1 MKCRSAEN
9 RIQSY
14 EEEMKKVLTVFG
26 TRPEG
31 IKLAPLI
38 KTIDDRNIP
47 LQSVVCVTGQHRE
60 MMQQVLDVFGIEPEY
75 NLDIMKKDQSL
86 YDVSARAIEGLEAV
100 LKDVRPD
107 LVLVQG
113 DTTTAFIAGL
123 AAFYAQM
130 GLGHV
135 EAGLRTGDKFNPFP
149 EEMNRVLIGY
159 LADLHFS
166 PTAGA
171 RDNLLREGVEEKKI
185 FITGNTGIDALL
197 MTSRS
202 LQNEEK
208 RGIFS
213 RYFLDNY
220 GLSFD
225 KRSLLVTMQRRE
237 SFGMEMENICQGI
250 KEIASKYQDVKIIF
264 PVHPNPNV
272 RRPVAAILENLPN
285 VFLIPPLDYPS
296 LVFLMTKVKLILTD
310 SGGIQEEAPSLGKP
324 VLVMRKTTERP
335 EGIEAG
341 TAILVGTDKERIIE
355 ETSRLLDDSD
365 AYEAMARA
373 VNPYGDGKASER
385 IVGIILDELKR

>member
-1 MKCRSAEN
+1 
-9 RIQSY
+9 
-14 EEEMKKVLTVFG
+14 MKKVLTVFG

-38 KTIDDRNIP
+38 KAIQNSDAA

-60 MMQQVLDVFGIEPEY
+60 MVRQVLDVFGIEPEF

-86 YDVSARAIEGLEAV
+86 YDVSAGAIGGLEAV

-123 AAFYAQM
+123 AAFYGQIR
-130 GLGHV
+130 LGHV

-149 EEMNRVLIGY
+149 EEMNRVLVGY
-159 LADLHFS
+159 LADLHFA

-171 RDNLLREGVEEKKI
+171 RVNLLKEGVEEKKI

-202 LQNEEK
+202 LQNK
-208 RGIFS
+208 DKSDFYS

-220 GLSFD
+220 GLSFG

-237 SFGMEMENICQGI
+237 SFGEEMAHICQAI
-250 KEIASKYQDVKIIF
+250 KEIASKYPGADIVF

-285 VFLIPPLDYPS
+285 VFLIPPLDYPA
-296 LVFLMTKVKLILTD
+296 LVFLMRNVKVILTD

-341 TAILVGTDKERIIE
+341 TAILVGTDRKRIVE
-355 ETSRLLDDSD
+355 ETARLLDDGE

-385 IVGIILDELKR
+385 IVRIILDELNR

>member
-1 MKCRSAEN
+1 
-9 RIQSY
+9 
-14 EEEMKKVLTVFG
+14 MKKVLTVFG

-38 KTIDDRNIP
+38 KAVEDRNIP

-100 LKDVRPD
+100 LKEVRPD

-123 AAFYAQM
+123 AAFYAQI

-159 LADLHFS
+159 LADLHFA
-166 PTAGA
+166 PTTRAK
-171 RDNLLREGVEEKKI
+171 DNLLREGVEEQKI
-185 FITGNTGIDALL
+185 FVTGNTGIDALL
-197 MTSRS
+197 MTSQS
-202 LQNEEK
+202 LQGEEK
-208 RGIFS
+208 KGFYN
-213 RYFLDNY
+213 RYFLDHH
-220 GLSFD
+220 GISFG

-250 KEIASKYQDVKIIF
+250 KEIASKCPDVEIIF

-285 VFLIPPLDYPS
+285 VFLIPPLDYPA
-296 LVFLMTKVKLILTD
+296 LVFLMRNVKVILTD

-341 TAILVGTDKERIIE
+341 TAILVGTDRKRIVE
-355 ETSRLLDDSD
+355 ETARLLDDED

-385 IVGIILDELKR
+385 IVRIILDELNR